1 MKRLYAAAILSIF
14 AAGAYAQV
22 HVKPE
27 ERIATFCAQQARAHG
42 LSKDKRSAFIKSC
55 TAKAPDCVKKADEM
69 KVSGMEYIN
78 SVAAC
83 VAK

>member
-1 MKRLYAAAILSIF
+1 MKRLYAAAILSLF
-14 AAGAYAQV
+14 AVGAYAQMQ
-22 HVKPE
+22 VKPE
-27 ERIATFCAQQARAHG
+27 ERVATFCAQQARAHG
-42 LSKDKRSAFIKSC
+42 QSGDKRKAFIKSC
-55 TAKAPDCVKKADEM
+55 TAKAPECVKKADEM